1 MEQCSV
7 WGGGNTFS
15 WGGGGGGG
23 GNLFCWGGGG
33 DSRASPPLYET
44 LLYSGVKL
52 KIGDICLYMCVCGRT
67 YVICTLTLSYFVV
80 QKFTNRI
87 LWFIDH
93 YLSS

>member
-1 MEQCSV
+1 MFS
-7 WGGGNTFS
+7 GGGGGEGHVC
-15 WGGGGGGG
+15 GGGGGGG
-23 GNLFCWGGGG
+23 GGGG